1 MGAPN
6 TSGASRL
13 AGSVMNLALSI
24 IRPSLKEGMEGFMKA
39 SSEVWKCW
47 RSSIELKEML
57 LFGMKIY
64 R

>member
-24 IRPSLKEGMEGFMKA
+24 ILPSLKEGFMKA

-64 R
+64 Q